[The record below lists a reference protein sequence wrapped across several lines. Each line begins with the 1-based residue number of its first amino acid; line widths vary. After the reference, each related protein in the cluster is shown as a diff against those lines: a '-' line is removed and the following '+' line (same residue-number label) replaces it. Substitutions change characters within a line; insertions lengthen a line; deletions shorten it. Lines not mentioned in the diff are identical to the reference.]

1 MRYRSVCVGI
11 GAAHLAWQL
20 VGARVRVKGRDSNRG
35 HVDLG
40 SASGQTVAAGAIAAE
55 PALDERRSPD
65 TELSGPRKKE
75 VME

>member
-1 MRYRSVCVGI
+1 MRYRSVCDAI
-11 GAAHLAWQL
+11 GAAQVVWQP
-20 VGARVRVKGRDSNRG
+20 VGARVRVEGRDSNRG

-55 PALDERRSPD
+55 PVLDERRSAD
-65 TELSGPRKKE
+65 TELSGPKKKE